1 MPLREIPPPSTRVSS
16 ARHYA
21 PAAAAPSP
29 HRPPRSVSAAATISN
44 ASARKPPEPLRRAV
58 ADCLS
63 PPAPHT
69 HGPAAAAASA
79 AAEASRT
86 LRDYI
91 ANPSTIDMA
100 YNVLIDHALAES
112 DRSPAV
118 VPRCV
123 ALLKRYLIRY
133 IPRVQTLRQI
143 DLFCANTIAK
153 CEPMANNRAASFG
166 QSYASPAAATNSSP
180 LAPPISNFASASLVK
195 SLNYVRSLV
204 ARHIPRL
211 SFQPIVPSAASKQSL
226 PSLSSFLNK
235 SLVSQLTPD
244 VISNREH
251 LESKEGHS
259 PSDLISSASEKVDG
273 GEPGDDSKYIS
284 FDILSW
290 RWHVYGERQASTSSK
305 ESTSNEF
312 VDLQHF
318 HTHGFLEVGAAALL
332 VGDMEAKINDQQWKY
347 SVIQEF
353 PDIDLLQPSTS
364 TPSTFASSQSHLKA
378 ITASKRM
385 KSGPNQVWMNIPANT
400 FQPRARPLFQYRHY
414 SEQQP
419 LRLNPA
425 EISEVI
431 AEVCSESTSNANQ
444 SITPSRLTTQ
454 SRQPSADVAFSVLI
468 KLVIDM
474 YMMDSETAAP
484 LTLYMLEGMLSSQK
498 SSARTKA
505 LDLILNLGVHAHLLE
520 PMVVEDAPIIDKS
533 ETVNNSYLSNEYGS
547 NIDEP
552 RPARPE
558 EEQKISPAIDQ
569 FESWLLKILF
579 EVLLL
584 LVQMEERQEIVWAS
598 ALSCLFYFVCDGGKI
613 IRSRLGGLDISD
625 SHKYWQ
631 TRPIIGT
638 SEKVVKTLLEISVE
652 HSWAKVVHSKL
663 ICMLTNMLYQVSDVT
678 QNGVL
683 DTHFVP
689 ERINLLGGIDYICL
703 EYSRANSREEKRDLF
718 FVIFDY
724 VVHQIN
730 EACLAGGISTY
741 TYDDAQALASFF
753 AFADAP
759 EAFYISVKHGVEG
772 VGDMLRK
779 AISVALS
786 QSAEYDQLN
795 VLLDKVIRKLD
806 GTVSTFSRIDNEF
819 AYMIQ
824 ITKAFKSFSSIKD
837 GRDDTDIALRARL
850 CWATLHSLLHSQ
862 ISSYRHHG
870 YIWLVELLLSE
881 ISEETDGSIWS
892 KIQKLQE
899 EIEVA
904 GSQDISCSEVS
915 LPVCML
921 CGLLKSKHN
930 FIRWG
935 FLYVLEKFLMRC
947 KLLLDDSD
955 MQDHTVLSH
964 SKSRLDKAFAVIDI
978 MNSALLLVVQ
988 NNETDHIN
996 ILKMCDMLFSQLCLR
1011 IPSTNALHLGGLQSL
1026 GQLFGCTTKNIE
1038 SHLETLASHQN
1049 AGNKNLCRSETLQ
1062 DISMNQSA
1070 HSTLLSEA
1078 SMAALLLRGLAIAPM
1093 QLVARVPTSLFFWPL
1108 IQLEGAASD
1117 DIALGIAVGSTG
1129 RGNLPGA
1136 TSDIRAALLLLLIG
1150 KCTADQEALIEV
1162 EGNEFFRVLLGDTD
1176 SRVAYY
1182 SAAFLLKRMMTEE
1195 PEKYQRML
1203 QSLISKA
1210 QQCNNEKL
1218 LENPYLQMRGILQL
1232 SNDLGVQ

>member
-1 MPLREIPPPSTRVSS
+1 MAVQVQESKRVG
-16 ARHYA
+16 RQL
-21 PAAAAPSP
+21 PP
-29 HRPPRSVSAAATISN
+29 HRPPLSVSLAASISFS
-44 ASARKPPEPLRRAV
+44 SARKPPEPLRRAV

-69 HGPAAAAASA
+69 HTHAPPPAASSA
-79 AAEASRT
+79 PAEASRT

-100 YNVLIDHALAES
+100 YNVLIDHALAER

-118 VPRCV
+118 VPKCV
-123 ALLKRYLIRY
+123 SLLKTYLIRY
-133 IPRVQTLRQI
+133 TPRVQTLRQI

-153 CEPMANNRAASFG
+153 CEPLGTQRS
-166 QSYASPAAATNSSP
+166 SSASPHSSVA
-180 LAPPISNFASASLVK
+180 APPITNFASPSLVK

-204 ARHIPRL
+204 ARHIPKL
-211 SFQPIVPSAASKQSL
+211 SFQPIGHSVAPTSTKQSL
-226 PSLSSFLNK
+226 PSLSSFFNK
-235 SLVSQLTPD
+235 SLVSQLTPEAITNMD
-244 VISNREH
+244 LV
-251 LESKEGHS
+251 ESKESHA
-259 PSDLISSASEKVDG
+259 PSDLISSATEKADG
-273 GEPGDDSKYIS
+273 GEPADDTKYIS
-284 FDILSW
+284 FDILNW
-290 RWHVYGERQASTSSK
+290 RWHVYGERQASASTK
-305 ESTSNEF
+305 ESSNDF
-312 VDLQHF
+312 ADLQDF
-318 HTHGFLEVGAAALL
+318 HTQGFLEVGAAALL

-347 SVIQEF
+347 SFIQDF

-364 TPSTFASSQSHLKA
+364 TASTFASSQSHLKA

-419 LRLNPA
+419 LKLNPA

-431 AEVCSESTSNANQ
+431 AEVCSETTSNSNQ
-444 SITPSRLTTQ
+444 FSAPSRLTTQ

-474 YMMDSETAAP
+474 YMMDSEAAAP

-498 SSARTKA
+498 SPARTKA
-505 LDLILNLGVHAHLLE
+505 FDLILNLGIHAHLLE
-520 PMVVEDAPIIDKS
+520 PMIVENAPLIEKS
-533 ETVNNSYLSNEYGS
+533 ETVNHSYMNNEYGS
-547 NIDEP
+547 SMDEQ
-552 RPARPE
+552 RATE
-558 EEQKISPAIDQ
+558 SEQEQRVSPAIDQ
-569 FESWLLKILF
+569 FESWLLKIMF

-613 IRSRLGGLDISD
+613 IRSRLGGLDI
-625 SHKYWQ
+625 
-631 TRPIIGT
+631 RVI
-638 SEKVVKTLLEISVE
+638 KTLLEISVE

-663 ICMLTNMLYQVSDVT
+663 ICMLTNMLYQVSDGAP
-678 QNGVL
+678 NGAI
-683 DTHFVP
+683 DTHFLPDQIDRV
-689 ERINLLGGIDYICL
+689 GGVDYICL

-718 FVIFDY
+718 FVLFDY
-724 VVHQIN
+724 VLHQIN
-730 EACLAGGISTY
+730 ETFLAGGLSTY
-741 TYDDAQALASFF
+741 TYDDAQPLASLL
-753 AFADAP
+753 ACADAP

-779 AISVALS
+779 AISSALS
-786 QSAEYDQLN
+786 QSTEYEQLN
-795 VLLDKVIRKLD
+795 LLDKVIRKLD
-806 GTVSTFSRIDNEF
+806 GTVSTFSRIDTEF

-824 ITKAFKSFSSIKD
+824 VTKSYKCFSSIRD
-837 GRDDTDIALRARL
+837 GHEDADVALRARL
-850 CWATLHSLLHSQ
+850 CWATLHSLLNSQ

-892 KIQKLQE
+892 KIQKLQD

-904 GSQDISCSEVS
+904 GSQDLSSSEVS
-915 LPVCML
+915 LPVCLL

-935 FLYVLEKFLMRC
+935 FLYVLDKFLMRC
-947 KLLLDDSD
+947 KLLLDDND
-955 MQDHTVLSH
+955 MQEHTVADH
-964 SKSRLDKAFAVIDI
+964 SKHRLDKAFAVIDI

-1011 IPSTNALHLGGLQSL
+1011 LPSSNVMHMGGLQSL

-1049 AGNKNLCRSETLQ
+1049 VGNKNFCRSETLQ
-1062 DISMNQSA
+1062 DISVNQTA
-1070 HSTLLSEA
+1070 QTTLLSET

-1108 IQLEGAASD
+1108 MQLEGAASD

-1150 KCTADQEALIEV
+1150 KCTADQEALKEV
-1162 EGNEFFRVLLGDTD
+1162 EGNEFFRGLLDDTD

-1195 PEKYQRML
+1195 PDTYQRML

>member
-1 MPLREIPPPSTRVSS
+1 MPPPPPRRCRPT
-16 ARHYA
+16 ARRHPPPYPPPP
-21 PAAAAPSP
+21 PASRPSRSGGPSP
-29 HRPPRSVSAAATISN
+29 TASRRPRRTPTVQLPPPLLPPPRPRERS
-44 ASARKPPEPLRRAV
+44 
-58 ADCLS
+58 
-63 PPAPHT
+63 
-69 HGPAAAAASA
+69 G
-79 AAEASRT
+79 
-86 LRDYI
+86 DYI

-153 CEPMANNRAASFG
+153 CEPIANNRAESLG
-166 QSYASPAAATNSSP
+166 QVSAVAAPNSSP
-180 LAPPISNFASASLVK
+180 IAPPISNFASASLVK

-204 ARHIPRL
+204 ARHIPKL
-211 SFQPIVPSAASKQSL
+211 SFQPILQSVASKQSL
-226 PSLSSFLNK
+226 PSLSSFLNR
-235 SLVSQLTPD
+235 SLAE

-251 LESKEGHS
+251 LELKECHS
-259 PSDLISSASEKVDG
+259 SSDLISSASDKVDG

-290 RWHVYGERQASTSSK
+290 RWHVYGERQASTSAK
-305 ESTSNEF
+305 ESDF
-312 VDLQHF
+312 VGLQDF
-318 HTHGFLEVGAAALL
+318 HRHGFLEVGAAALL
-332 VGDMEAKINDQQWKY
+332 VGDMEAKINDQHWKY
-347 SVIQEF
+347 SVIKEF

-364 TPSTFASSQSHLKA
+364 APSTFASSQSHLKA

-385 KSGPNQVWMNIPANT
+385 KSGPNHVWMNIPANT

-431 AEVCSESTSNANQ
+431 AEVCSEATSNASQ
-444 SITPSRLTTQ
+444 SIAPSRLSTQ

-498 SSARTKA
+498 TSARTKA

-520 PMVVEDAPIIDKS
+520 PMVVQDAPLIDKS
-533 ETVNNSYLSNEYGS
+533 ETVNHSYLSNEYGS
-547 NIDEP
+547 SIDEP
-552 RPARPE
+552 RAAEPE
-558 EEQKISPAIDQ
+558 EEPKISPAIDQ

-613 IRSRLGGLDISD
+613 IRSRLGGLDI
-625 SHKYWQ
+625 
-631 TRPIIGT
+631 RVI
-638 SEKVVKTLLEISVE
+638 KTLLEISVE
-652 HSWAKVVHSKL
+652 HSWATVVHSKL

-678 QNGVL
+678 QNGVR

-689 ERINLLGGIDYICL
+689 ERIDLLGGIDYICL

-741 TYDDAQALASFF
+741 TYDDAQPLASLL

-779 AISVALS
+779 AISATLS
-786 QSAEYDQLN
+786 QSAQYDQLN
-795 VLLDKVIRKLD
+795 VLLDKVMRKLD

-824 ITKAFKSFSSIKD
+824 VTKSCKCFSSIKE
-837 GRDDTDIALRARL
+837 GCDDADVTLRARL

-892 KIQKLQE
+892 KIKKLQE

-904 GSQDISCSEVS
+904 GSQDLSCSEVS

-935 FLYVLEKFLMRC
+935 FLYVLDKFLMRC

-955 MQDHTVLSH
+955 MQVQTTADH
-964 SKSRLDKAFAVIDI
+964 SKNCLDKAFAVIDI

-1011 IPSTNALHLGGLQSL
+1011 IPSTNAMHAGGLQSL
-1026 GQLFGCTTKNIE
+1026 GQLFGCTTKNID
-1038 SHLETLASHQN
+1038 SHLETLASHQSV
-1049 AGNKNLCRSETLQ
+1049 ANKNLCRSETLQ
-1062 DISMNQSA
+1062 DIGMNQSA
-1070 HSTLLSEA
+1070 QSTLLCEA

-1150 KCTADQEALIEV
+1150 KCTADQEALKEV
-1162 EGNEFFRVLLGDTD
+1162 EGNEFFRGLLDDTD

-1195 PEKYQRML
+1195 PEIYQRML

-1218 LENPYLQMRGILQL
+1218 LENPYLQMRGILRL

>member
-1 MPLREIPPPSTRVSS
+1 MPLREAPLPSKRVSS

-21 PAAAAPSP
+21 PAAAAAPPVPP
-29 HRPPRSVSAAATISN
+29 HRPPRSASISI

-69 HGPAAAAASA
+69 HGPAAAASSA

-153 CEPMANNRAASFG
+153 CEPAANNRAASFG
-166 QSYASPAAATNSSP
+166 QVSAAAVSNSSP
-180 LAPPISNFASASLVK
+180 IAPPISNFASASLVK

-204 ARHIPRL
+204 ARHIPKL
-211 SFQPIVPSAASKQSL
+211 SFQPIVASKQSL
-226 PSLSSFLNK
+226 PSLSSFLNR
-235 SLVSQLTPD
+235 SLVSQLTPE

-251 LESKEGHS
+251 LELKECHS
-259 PSDLISSASEKVDG
+259 SSDLISSASDKVDG

-284 FDILSW
+284 FDIISW
-290 RWHVYGERQASTSSK
+290 RWHVYGERQASTSAN
-305 ESTSNEF
+305 ESDF
-312 VDLQHF
+312 VGLQDF
-318 HTHGFLEVGAAALL
+318 HAHGFLEVGAAALL

-364 TPSTFASSQSHLKA
+364 APSSFASSQSHLKA

-431 AEVCSESTSNANQ
+431 AEVCSEATSNASQ
-444 SITPSRLTTQ
+444 SIAPSRLSTQ

-498 SSARTKA
+498 TSARTKA

-520 PMVVEDAPIIDKS
+520 PMVVEDAPLIDKS
-533 ETVNNSYLSNEYGS
+533 ETVNHSYLSNEYGS
-547 NIDEP
+547 SIDEP
-552 RPARPE
+552 RAAEPE
-558 EEQKISPAIDQ
+558 EEPKNSPAIDQ
-569 FESWLLKILF
+569 LESWLLKILF

-613 IRSRLGGLDISD
+613 IRSRLGGLDI
-625 SHKYWQ
+625 
-631 TRPIIGT
+631 R
-638 SEKVVKTLLEISVE
+638 VVKTLLEISVE

-678 QNGVL
+678 QNGVH

-689 ERINLLGGIDYICL
+689 ERIDLLGGIDYICL

-730 EACLAGGISTY
+730 EACLAGGISIY
-741 TYDDAQALASFF
+741 TYDDAQPLASLL

-786 QSAEYDQLN
+786 QSAQYDQLN
-795 VLLDKVIRKLD
+795 VLLDKVMRKLD

-824 ITKAFKSFSSIKD
+824 VTKSCKCFSSIKD
-837 GRDDTDIALRARL
+837 GCDDADVALRARL

-870 YIWLVELLLSE
+870 YIWLIELLLSE
-881 ISEETDGSIWS
+881 INEETDGSIWS

-904 GSQDISCSEVS
+904 GSQDLSCSEVS

-935 FLYVLEKFLMRC
+935 FLYVLDKFLMRC

-955 MQDHTVLSH
+955 MQDHTAADLS
-964 SKSRLDKAFAVIDI
+964 KNCLEKAFAVIDI

-1011 IPSTNALHLGGLQSL
+1011 IPSTNAMHAGGLQSL
-1026 GQLFGCTTKNIE
+1026 GQLFGCTTKNIDN
-1038 SHLETLASHQN
+1038 HLETLASHQSV
-1049 AGNKNLCRSETLQ
+1049 GNKNLCRSETLQ
-1062 DISMNQSA
+1062 DIGMNQPAQSI
-1070 HSTLLSEA
+1070 LLCEA

-1150 KCTADQEALIEV
+1150 KCTADQEALKEV
-1162 EGNEFFRVLLGDTD
+1162 EGKEFFRGLLDDTD

-1195 PEKYQRML
+1195 PEIYQRML

>member
-1 MPLREIPPPSTRVSS
+1 MPLREGAKRVSS

-21 PAAAAPSP
+21 PAAPTPAPAGAPVPP
-29 HRPPRSVSAAATISN
+29 HRPPRSVSAAGSIST

-79 AAEASRT
+79 TAEASRT

-91 ANPSTIDMA
+91 ANPSTMDMA

-123 ALLKRYLIRY
+123 SLLKRYLIRY

-153 CEPMANNRAASFG
+153 CEPMANNRAASFAKNNV
-166 QSYASPAAATNSSP
+166 SAAAAINSSS

-204 ARHIPRL
+204 ARHTPKL
-211 SFQPIVPSAASKQSL
+211 SFQSIVAAKQSL
-226 PSLSSFLNK
+226 PSLSSFLNR
-235 SLVSQLTPD
+235 SLLSQLTPE

-251 LESKEGHS
+251 LESKECHS
-259 PSDLISSASEKVDG
+259 SPDFISSASEKVDV
-273 GEPGDDSKYIS
+273 GEPVDDSKYIS

-290 RWHVYGERQASTSSK
+290 RWHVYGERQSSLSAK
-305 ESTSNEF
+305 ERSSDF
-312 VDLQHF
+312 VGLQDF
-318 HTHGFLEVGAAALL
+318 HIHGFLEVGAAALL
-332 VGDMEAKINDQQWKY
+332 VGDMDAKINDQQWKY

-353 PDIDLLQPSTS
+353 PDIDLLQPSS
-364 TPSTFASSQSHLKA
+364 SAASTFASSQSHLKA

-385 KSGPNQVWMNIPANT
+385 RSAPNQVWMNIPINT
-400 FQPRARPLFQYRHY
+400 FQPRARPLFQYRY
-414 SEQQP
+414 YSLNFMSCYDMPQLCLTMYLRLVLLIMLPSFTSEQQP

-431 AEVCSESTSNANQ
+431 AEVCSEATSNANQ
-444 SITPSRLTTQ
+444 LIVPSRLSTQ

-484 LTLYMLEGMLSSQK
+484 LTLYMLE
-498 SSARTKA
+498 
-505 LDLILNLGVHAHLLE
+505 I
-520 PMVVEDAPIIDKS
+520 
-533 ETVNNSYLSNEYGS
+533 
-547 NIDEP
+547 
-552 RPARPE
+552 
-558 EEQKISPAIDQ
+558 
-569 FESWLLKILF
+569 
-579 EVLLL
+579 
-584 LVQMEERQEIVWAS
+584 EERQEIVWAS

-613 IRSRLGGLDISD
+613 IRSRLGGLDI
-625 SHKYWQ
+625 
-631 TRPIIGT
+631 R
-638 SEKVVKTLLEISVE
+638 VVKTLLEISVE

-663 ICMLTNMLYQVSDVT
+663 ICMLSNMMYQVSDLT
-678 QNGVL
+678 QNGVS

-689 ERINLLGGIDYICL
+689 ERIDLLGGIDYICL

-741 TYDDAQALASFF
+741 TYDDAQPLASLL

-779 AISVALS
+779 AISAALS
-786 QSAEYDQLN
+786 QSAQYDQLN
-795 VLLDKVIRKLD
+795 VVLSTVCFNYMLYLLDKVMRKLD
-806 GTVSTFSRIDNEF
+806 GTASTFSRIDNEF
-819 AYMIQ
+819 SYMIQ
-824 ITKAFKSFSSIKD
+824 VTKSCKCFGSIKD
-837 GRDDTDIALRARL
+837 GCDDADVALRARL
-850 CWATLHSLLHSQ
+850 CWATLHSLLHSH

-881 ISEETDGSIWS
+881 ISEETDGSVWS

-904 GSQDISCSEVS
+904 GSQDLSCSEVS

-935 FLYVLEKFLMRC
+935 FLYVLDKFLMRC
-947 KLLLDDSD
+947 KLLLDDND
-955 MQDHTVLSH
+955 MQDHTTADH
-964 SKSRLDKAFAVIDI
+964 NKNCLDKAFAVIDI

-1011 IPSTNALHLGGLQSL
+1011 IPSTNAMQVRGLQSL
-1026 GQLFGCTTKNIE
+1026 GQLFGYTSKNID
-1038 SHLETLASHQN
+1038 SHLETLASHQSI
-1049 AGNKNLCRSETLQ
+1049 GNKNICRSETLQ
-1062 DISMNQSA
+1062 DIGIDQSGQ
-1070 HSTLLSEA
+1070 STSFCEA

-1150 KCTADQEALIEV
+1150 KCTADQEALKEV
-1162 EGNEFFRVLLGDTD
+1162 EGNEFFRGLLDDTD

-1195 PEKYQRML
+1195 PEIYQRML

>member
-1 MPLREIPPPSTRVSS
+1 MPLQLHDAPSKRGAS

-21 PAAAAPSP
+21 AQLPP
-29 HRPPRSVSAAATISN
+29 HRPPRSVSLAASISI

-69 HGPAAAAASA
+69 HGPPAAASSA
-79 AAEASRT
+79 PAEASRT

-100 YNVLIDHALAES
+100 YNVLIDHALAER

-118 VPRCV
+118 VPKCV
-123 ALLKRYLIRY
+123 SLLKTYLIRY
-133 IPRVQTLRQI
+133 TPRVQTLRQI

-153 CEPMANNRAASFG
+153 CEPLGNQR
-166 QSYASPAAATNSSP
+166 PSSALP
-180 LAPPISNFASASLVK
+180 HSSVAAPPISNFASPSLVK

-204 ARHIPRL
+204 ARHIPKL
-211 SFQPIVPSAASKQSL
+211 SFQPIVQSVAPTSTKQSL
-226 PSLSSFLNK
+226 PSLSSFLNR
-235 SLVSQLTPD
+235 SFVSQLTPEA
-244 VISNREH
+244 ITNRD
-251 LESKEGHS
+251 LVESKECHT
-259 PSDLISSASEKVDG
+259 PSDLISSASEKADG
-273 GEPGDDSKYIS
+273 GEPGDNSRYIS
-284 FDILSW
+284 FDILNW
-290 RWHVYGERQASTSSK
+290 RWHVYGERQASASAK
-305 ESTSNEF
+305 ESNDF
-312 VDLQHF
+312 ADLQDF
-318 HTHGFLEVGAAALL
+318 HTQGFLEVGAAALL

-347 SVIQEF
+347 SFIQDF

-364 TPSTFASSQSHLKA
+364 TASTFASSQSHLKA

-419 LRLNPA
+419 LKLNPA

-431 AEVCSESTSNANQ
+431 AEVCSETTSNSNLFSA
-444 SITPSRLTTQ
+444 PSRLTTQ

-474 YMMDSETAAP
+474 YMMDSEAAAP

-498 SSARTKA
+498 SPARTKA
-505 LDLILNLGVHAHLLE
+505 FDLILNLGIHAHLLE
-520 PMVVEDAPIIDKS
+520 PMIVEDASLIEKS
-533 ETVNNSYLSNEYGS
+533 ETVNHSYVNSEYGPS
-547 NIDEP
+547 MDEQ
-552 RPARPE
+552 RATE
-558 EEQKISPAIDQ
+558 SEQEQRISPAIDQ

-613 IRSRLGGLDISD
+613 IRSRLGGLDI
-625 SHKYWQ
+625 
-631 TRPIIGT
+631 RVI
-638 SEKVVKTLLEISVE
+638 KTLLEISVE

-663 ICMLTNMLYQVSDVT
+663 ICMLTNMLYLVSEGAP
-678 QNGVL
+678 NGAL
-683 DTHFVP
+683 DTHFLPDQIDRV
-689 ERINLLGGIDYICL
+689 GGVDYICL

-718 FVIFDY
+718 FVLFDY
-724 VVHQIN
+724 VLHQIN
-730 EACLAGGISTY
+730 ETCLAGGLSTY
-741 TYDDAQALASFF
+741 TYDDAQPLASLL
-753 AFADAP
+753 ACADAP

-779 AISVALS
+779 AISAALS
-786 QSAEYDQLN
+786 QSTEYEQLN

-806 GTVSTFSRIDNEF
+806 GTVSTFSRIDTEF

-824 ITKAFKSFSSIKD
+824 VTKSYKCFSSIRD
-837 GRDDTDIALRARL
+837 GHEDSDVALRARL
-850 CWATLHSLLHSQ
+850 CWATLHSLLNSQ

-892 KIQKLQE
+892 KIQKLQD

-904 GSQDISCSEVS
+904 GSQDLSCSEVS
-915 LPVCML
+915 LPVCLL

-935 FLYVLEKFLMRC
+935 FLYVLDKFLMRC
-947 KLLLDDSD
+947 KLLLDDND
-955 MQDHTVLSH
+955 MQEHTGVGH
-964 SKSRLDKAFAVIDI
+964 SKNRLDKAFAVIDI

-1011 IPSTNALHLGGLQSL
+1011 LPSSNVMHMGGLQSL

-1049 AGNKNLCRSETLQ
+1049 VGNKNLCRSETLQ
-1062 DISMNQSA
+1062 DISINQTA
-1070 HSTLLSEA
+1070 QSTLVYET

-1108 IQLEGAASD
+1108 MQLEGAASD

-1150 KCTADQEALIEV
+1150 KCTADQEALKEV
-1162 EGNEFFRVLLGDTD
+1162 EGNEFFRGLLDDTD

-1195 PEKYQRML
+1195 PETYQRML

>member
-1 MPLREIPPPSTRVSS
+1 MSFLNEVIIRWQ
-16 ARHYA
+16 
-21 PAAAAPSP
+21 
-29 HRPPRSVSAAATISN
+29 
-44 ASARKPPEPLRRAV
+44 
-58 ADCLS
+58 
-63 PPAPHT
+63 
-69 HGPAAAAASA
+69 
-79 AAEASRT
+79 
-86 LRDYI
+86 DYI

-100 YNVLIDHALAES
+100 YNVLIDHALAER

-133 IPRVQTLRQI
+133 IPKVQTLRQI
-143 DLFCANTIAK
+143 DIFCANTIAK
-153 CEPMANNRAASFG
+153 YDPGASHRASSFG
-166 QSYASPAAATNSSP
+166 QNFGSSAALPNSS
-180 LAPPISNFASASLVK
+180 LVAPPISNFASASLVK

-204 ARHIPRL
+204 ARHIPKKL
-211 SFQPIVPSAASKQSL
+211 PFHPIHQPISSTSTKQSL
-226 PSLSSFLNK
+226 PSLSSFLSR
-235 SLVSQLTPD
+235 SLIPPLNPEVAT
-244 VISNREH
+244 NRDH
-251 LESKEGHS
+251 LESKESHTA
-259 PSDLISSASEKVDG
+259 PDLISSVSEKVDG
-273 GEPGDDSKYIS
+273 GEHGYDIKYIS
-284 FDILSW
+284 FDILNW
-290 RWHVYGERQASTSSK
+290 RWHVYGERQASGSAK
-305 ESTSNEF
+305 ESSDF
-312 VDLQHF
+312 AGLQDF
-318 HTHGFLEVGAAALL
+318 HTQGFLEVGAAALL

-364 TPSTFASSQSHLKA
+364 TASTFASSQGHLKA

-385 KSGPNQVWMNIPANT
+385 KSGPSQVWMNIPANT

-431 AEVCSESTSNANQ
+431 AEVCSETTSNQ
-444 SITPSRLTTQ
+444 SNAPSRLTTQ

-474 YMMDSETAAP
+474 YMMDSEAAAP

-498 SSARTKA
+498 SPARTKA
-505 LDLILNLGVHAHLLE
+505 FDLILNLGIHAHLLE
-520 PMVVEDAPIIDKS
+520 PMIVEDAPPVEKS
-533 ETVNNSYLSNEYGS
+533 ETASNSYLNNEYGPS
-547 NIDEP
+547 MDEQKATEP
-552 RPARPE
+552 V
-558 EEQKISPAIDQ
+558 EEQRISPAIDQ

-613 IRSRLGGLDISD
+613 IRSRLGGLDI
-625 SHKYWQ
+625 
-631 TRPIIGT
+631 R
-638 SEKVVKTLLEISVE
+638 VVKTLLEISVE
-652 HSWAKVVHSKL
+652 HSWAKVVHNKL
-663 ICMLTNMLYQVSDVT
+663 ICMLANMLYQVPDGT
-678 QNGVL
+678 QSGAL

-689 ERINLLGGIDYICL
+689 ERIDLLGGVDYICL
-703 EYSRANSREEKRDLF
+703 EYSRANSKEEKRDLF
-718 FVIFDY
+718 FVLFDY

-730 EACLAGGISTY
+730 ETCLSGGLSAY
-741 TYDDAQALASFF
+741 TYDDAQPLASLL
-753 AFADAP
+753 ASADAP

-772 VGDMLRK
+772 VGDMLTK
-779 AISVALS
+779 AISASLS
-786 QSAEYDQLN
+786 QSAEYEQLS

-806 GTVSTFSRIDNEF
+806 GTVSTFSRIDSEF
-819 AYMIQ
+819 TYMIQ
-824 ITKAFKSFSSIKD
+824 VTKSFKGFSSIKD
-837 GRDDTDIALRARL
+837 GSEDGDVACRARF

-881 ISEETDGSIWS
+881 ISEETDGSVWS
-892 KIQKLQE
+892 KIQTLQE
-899 EIEVA
+899 EIKDA

-915 LPVCML
+915 LPVCLL
-921 CGLLKSKHN
+921 CGLLKSKYN
-930 FIRWG
+930 YIRWG

-955 MQDHTVLSH
+955 MQEHSVAYH
-964 SKSRLDKAFAVIDI
+964 SKNRLDKAFAVIDI
-978 MNSALLLVVQ
+978 MSTALLLVVQ

-1011 IPSTNALHLGGLQSL
+1011 LPSTNVMQLGGLQSL
-1026 GQLFGCTTKNIE
+1026 GQLFGCTTKNME
-1038 SHLETLASHQN
+1038 SHLETQAPHQTV
-1049 AGNKNLCRSETLQ
+1049 GTKNFCRSETLQ
-1062 DISMNQSA
+1062 DTSMNQSTQ
-1070 HSTLLSEA
+1070 STLLCET
-1078 SMAALLLRGLAIAPM
+1078 SMAALLLKGLAIAPM

-1108 IQLEGAASD
+1108 MQLEGAASD

-1129 RGNLPGA
+1129 RGNIPGA

-1150 KCTADQEALIEV
+1150 KCTADQEALTEV
-1162 EGNEFFRVLLGDTD
+1162 EGNEFFRGLLDDTD

-1195 PEKYQRML
+1195 PEMYQRML

>member
-1 MPLREIPPPSTRVSS
+1 MPHREAPLPSKRLAS

-21 PAAAAPSP
+21 PVAAPPVPP
-29 HRPPRSVSAAATISN
+29 HRPPRSASIST

-153 CEPMANNRAASFG
+153 CEPMANNRAESLG
-166 QSYASPAAATNSSP
+166 QVSAAAAPNSSP
-180 LAPPISNFASASLVK
+180 IAPPISNFASASLVK

-204 ARHIPRL
+204 ARHIPKL
-211 SFQPIVPSAASKQSL
+211 SFQPIVQSVASKQSL
-226 PSLSSFLNK
+226 PSLSSFLNR
-235 SLVSQLTPD
+235 SLVSQLTPE

-251 LESKEGHS
+251 LELKECHS
-259 PSDLISSASEKVDG
+259 SSNLISSGSDKVDG

-284 FDILSW
+284 FDILKW
-290 RWHVYGERQASTSSK
+290 RWHVYGERQASTSAK
-305 ESTSNEF
+305 ESDF
-312 VDLQHF
+312 VGLQDF

-353 PDIDLLQPSTS
+353 PDIALLQPSTS
-364 TPSTFASSQSHLKA
+364 APSTFASSQSHLKA

-385 KSGPNQVWMNIPANT
+385 KSGPNHVC
-400 FQPRARPLFQYRHY
+400 
-414 SEQQP
+414 EQQP

-431 AEVCSESTSNANQ
+431 AEVCSEATSNASQ
-444 SITPSRLTTQ
+444 SIAPSRLSTQ

-498 SSARTKA
+498 TSARTKA

-520 PMVVEDAPIIDKS
+520 PMVVEDAPLIDKS
-533 ETVNNSYLSNEYGS
+533 ETVHHSYLSNEYGS
-547 NIDEP
+547 SIDEP
-552 RPARPE
+552 RAAEPE
-558 EEQKISPAIDQ
+558 EEPKISPAIDQ
-569 FESWLLKILF
+569 FESWLLKLLF

-613 IRSRLGGLDISD
+613 ISSRLGGLDI
-625 SHKYWQ
+625 
-631 TRPIIGT
+631 RVI
-638 SEKVVKTLLEISVE
+638 KTLLEISVE

-678 QNGVL
+678 QNGVR

-689 ERINLLGGIDYICL
+689 QRIDLLGGIDYICL

-718 FVIFDY
+718 FVIFEY

-730 EACLAGGISTY
+730 EVCLAGGISTY
-741 TYDDAQALASFF
+741 TYDDAQPLASLL

-779 AISVALS
+779 AISAALS
-786 QSAEYDQLN
+786 QSAQYDQLN
-795 VLLDKVIRKLD
+795 VLLDKVMRKLD
-806 GTVSTFSRIDNEF
+806 ATVSTFSRIDNEF

-824 ITKAFKSFSSIKD
+824 VTKSCKCFSSIKD
-837 GRDDTDIALRARL
+837 GCDDADVALRARL

-892 KIQKLQE
+892 KIKKLLE

-904 GSQDISCSEVS
+904 GSQDLSCSEVS

-921 CGLLKSKHN
+921 YGLLKSKHN

-935 FLYVLEKFLMRC
+935 FLYVLDKFLMRC

-955 MQDHTVLSH
+955 MQDQTTADH
-964 SKSRLDKAFAVIDI
+964 SKNCLDKAFAVIDI

-1011 IPSTNALHLGGLQSL
+1011 IPSTNAMHDGGLQSL
-1026 GQLFGCTTKNIE
+1026 GQLFGCTTKNID
-1038 SHLETLASHQN
+1038 SHLETLASHQSV
-1049 AGNKNLCRSETLQ
+1049 ANKNLCRSETLQ
-1062 DISMNQSA
+1062 DAGMNQSA
-1070 HSTLLSEA
+1070 QSTLLCEA

-1150 KCTADQEALIEV
+1150 KCTADQEALKEV
-1162 EGNEFFRVLLGDTD
+1162 EGNEFFRGLLDDTD

-1195 PEKYQRML
+1195 PEIYQRML

>member
-1 MPLREIPPPSTRVSS
+1 MPLHLHDAQPSKRASGATATAS

-21 PAAAAPSP
+21 PQLPP
-29 HRPPRSVSAAATISN
+29 HRPPRSVSLAASIST

-69 HGPAAAAASA
+69 HGPPAAASSA
-79 AAEASRT
+79 PAEASRT

-100 YNVLIDHALAES
+100 YNVLIDHALAER

-118 VPRCV
+118 VPKCV
-123 ALLKRYLIRY
+123 SLLKTYLIRY
-133 IPRVQTLRQI
+133 TPRVQTLRQI

-153 CEPMANNRAASFG
+153 CEPLGNPR
-166 QSYASPAAATNSSP
+166 SSSALP
-180 LAPPISNFASASLVK
+180 HSSVAVPPISNFASPSLVK

-204 ARHIPRL
+204 ARHIPKL
-211 SFQPIVPSAASKQSL
+211 SFQPIVQSVAPTSTKQSL
-226 PSLSSFLNK
+226 PSLSSFLNR
-235 SLVSQLTPD
+235 SLVSQLTPETLT
-244 VISNREH
+244 NRDLVEP
-251 LESKEGHS
+251 KECHTQ
-259 PSDLISSASEKVDG
+259 SDLISSASEKADG

-284 FDILSW
+284 FDILNW
-290 RWHVYGERQASTSSK
+290 RWHVYGERQASASAK
-305 ESTSNEF
+305 ESNDF
-312 VDLQHF
+312 ADLQDF
-318 HTHGFLEVGAAALL
+318 HTQGFLEVGAAALL

-347 SVIQEF
+347 SFIQDF

-364 TPSTFASSQSHLKA
+364 TASTFASSQSHLKA

-385 KSGPNQVWMNIPANT
+385 KSGPHQVWMNIPANT

-419 LRLNPA
+419 LKLNPA

-431 AEVCSESTSNANQ
+431 AEVCSESTSNSNQ
-444 SITPSRLTTQ
+444 FSAPSRLTTQ

-474 YMMDSETAAP
+474 YMMDSEAAAP

-498 SSARTKA
+498 SPARTKA
-505 LDLILNLGVHAHLLE
+505 FDLILNLGIHAHLLE
-520 PMVVEDAPIIDKS
+520 PMIVEDALLIEKS
-533 ETVNNSYLSNEYGS
+533 ETVNHSFMNSEYGS
-547 NIDEP
+547 MDDQRATES
-552 RPARPE
+552 
-558 EEQKISPAIDQ
+558 EQGQRISPAIDQ

-613 IRSRLGGLDISD
+613 IRSRLGGLDI
-625 SHKYWQ
+625 
-631 TRPIIGT
+631 RVI
-638 SEKVVKTLLEISVE
+638 KTLLEISVE

-663 ICMLTNMLYQVSDVT
+663 ICMLTNMLYQVSDGAT
-678 QNGVL
+678 NGAL
-683 DTHFVP
+683 DTHFLPDQIDRV
-689 ERINLLGGIDYICL
+689 GGVDYICL
-703 EYSRANSREEKRDLF
+703 EYSRANSREEKRNLF
-718 FVIFDY
+718 FVLFDY
-724 VVHQIN
+724 VLHQIN
-730 EACLAGGISTY
+730 ETCLAGGLSTY
-741 TYDDAQALASFF
+741 TYDDAQPLASLLSCV
-753 AFADAP
+753 DAP

-779 AISVALS
+779 AISAALS
-786 QSAEYDQLN
+786 QSTEYEQLN

-806 GTVSTFSRIDNEF
+806 GTVSTFSRIDTEF
-819 AYMIQ
+819 TYMIQ
-824 ITKAFKSFSSIKD
+824 ITKSYKCFSSIRD
-837 GRDDTDIALRARL
+837 GHEDADVALRARL
-850 CWATLHSLLHSQ
+850 CWATLHSLLNSQ

-892 KIQKLQE
+892 KIQKLQD

-904 GSQDISCSEVS
+904 GSQDLSCSEVS
-915 LPVCML
+915 LPVCLL

-935 FLYVLEKFLMRC
+935 FLYVLDKFLMRC
-947 KLLLDDSD
+947 KLLLDDND
-955 MQDHTVLSH
+955 MQEHAVADH
-964 SKSRLDKAFAVIDI
+964 SKNRLDKAFAVIDI

-1011 IPSTNALHLGGLQSL
+1011 LPSSSVMHMGGLQSL

-1049 AGNKNLCRSETLQ
+1049 VGNKNLCRSETLQ
-1062 DISMNQSA
+1062 DISVNQTA
-1070 HSTLLSEA
+1070 QSTLLCET

-1108 IQLEGAASD
+1108 MQLEGAASD

-1150 KCTADQEALIEV
+1150 KCTADQEALKEV
-1162 EGNEFFRVLLGDTD
+1162 EGNEFFRGLLDDTD

-1195 PEKYQRML
+1195 PETYQRML

>member
-1 MPLREIPPPSTRVSS
+1 MPLREGAKRVAS

-21 PAAAAPSP
+21 PAAPAPAPAPGPGPAGAPVPP
-29 HRPPRSVSAAATISN
+29 HRPPRSVSAAGSIST

-91 ANPSTIDMA
+91 ANPSTMDMA

-123 ALLKRYLIRY
+123 SLLKRYLIRY

-153 CEPMANNRAASFG
+153 CEPMTNNRAASFA
-166 QSYASPAAATNSSP
+166 QNYVSAAAATNSST

-204 ARHIPRL
+204 ARHTPKL
-211 SFQPIVPSAASKQSL
+211 SFQSIVASKQSL

-235 SLVSQLTPD
+235 SLVSQLTPE

-251 LESKEGHS
+251 LESKECHS
-259 PSDLISSASEKVDG
+259 SPDFISSASEKVDV
-273 GEPGDDSKYIS
+273 GEPVDDSKYIS

-290 RWHVYGERQASTSSK
+290 RWHVHGERQSSLSAK
-305 ESTSNEF
+305 ESSSDF
-312 VDLQHF
+312 VGLQDF
-318 HTHGFLEVGAAALL
+318 HIHGFLEVGAAALL
-332 VGDMEAKINDQQWKY
+332 VGDMDAKINDQQWKY
-347 SVIQEF
+347 SVTQEF
-353 PDIDLLQPSTS
+353 PDIDLLQPSS
-364 TPSTFASSQSHLKA
+364 SAPSTFASSQSHLKA

-385 KSGPNQVWMNIPANT
+385 RSAPNQVWMNIPINT
-400 FQPRARPLFQYRHY
+400 FQPRARPLFQYRYY

-431 AEVCSESTSNANQ
+431 AEVCSEATSNANQ
-444 SITPSRLTTQ
+444 SNAPSRLSSQ
-454 SRQPSADVAFSVLI
+454 SR
-468 KLVIDM
+468 

-520 PMVVEDAPIIDKS
+520 PMVVGDAPLIDKS
-533 ETVNNSYLSNEYGS
+533 ESVKHSYLSNEYGS
-547 NIDEP
+547 SIDEP
-552 RPARPE
+552 REEEPE

-613 IRSRLGGLDISD
+613 IRCRLGGLDI
-625 SHKYWQ
+625 
-631 TRPIIGT
+631 R
-638 SEKVVKTLLEISVE
+638 VN
-652 HSWAKVVHSKL
+652 A
-663 ICMLTNMLYQVSDVT
+663 
-678 QNGVL
+678 
-683 DTHFVP
+683 
-689 ERINLLGGIDYICL
+689 
-703 EYSRANSREEKRDLF
+703 
-718 FVIFDY
+718 IFKF
-724 VVHQIN
+724 
-730 EACLAGGISTY
+730 TF
-741 TYDDAQALASFF
+741 ASN
-753 AFADAP
+753 
-759 EAFYISVKHGVEG
+759 Y
-772 VGDMLRK
+772 
-779 AISVALS
+779 
-786 QSAEYDQLN
+786 
-795 VLLDKVIRKLD
+795 
-806 GTVSTFSRIDNEF
+806 
-819 AYMIQ
+819 
-824 ITKAFKSFSSIKD
+824 
-837 GRDDTDIALRARL
+837 
-850 CWATLHSLLHSQ
+850 
-862 ISSYRHHG
+862 
-870 YIWLVELLLSE
+870 
-881 ISEETDGSIWS
+881 
-892 KIQKLQE
+892 
-899 EIEVA
+899 
-904 GSQDISCSEVS
+904 
-915 LPVCML
+915 
-921 CGLLKSKHN
+921 
-930 FIRWG
+930 
-935 FLYVLEKFLMRC
+935 
-947 KLLLDDSD
+947 
-955 MQDHTVLSH
+955 
-964 SKSRLDKAFAVIDI
+964 
-978 MNSALLLVVQ
+978 
-988 NNETDHIN
+988 
-996 ILKMCDMLFSQLCLR
+996 
-1011 IPSTNALHLGGLQSL
+1011 
-1026 GQLFGCTTKNIE
+1026 
-1038 SHLETLASHQN
+1038 SHLQ
-1049 AGNKNLCRSETLQ
+1049 
-1062 DISMNQSA
+1062 
-1070 HSTLLSEA
+1070 
-1078 SMAALLLRGLAIAPM
+1078 
-1093 QLVARVPTSLFFWPL
+1093 FFWPL

-1150 KCTADQEALIEV
+1150 KCTADQEALKEV
-1162 EGNEFFRVLLGDTD
+1162 EGNEFFRGLLDDTD

-1195 PEKYQRML
+1195 PEIYQRML

>member
-1 MPLREIPPPSTRVSS
+1 MPLHLQDPHSSKRVAS

-21 PAAAAPSP
+21 AQLPP
-29 HRPPRSVSAAATISN
+29 HRPPRSVSLAASISSV
-44 ASARKPPEPLRRAV
+44 SARKPPEPLRRAV

-63 PPAPHT
+63 PPAPHN
-69 HGPAAAAASA
+69 HVPASSA
-79 AAEASRT
+79 PAEASRT

-100 YNVLIDHALAES
+100 YNVLIDHALAER

-118 VPRCV
+118 VPKCV
-123 ALLKRYLIRY
+123 SLLKTYLIRY
-133 IPRVQTLRQI
+133 TPRVQTLRQI

-153 CEPMANNRAASFG
+153 CEPLGNQR
-166 QSYASPAAATNSSP
+166 SSSALP
-180 LAPPISNFASASLVK
+180 HSSVAAPPISNFASPSLVK

-204 ARHIPRL
+204 ARHIPKL
-211 SFQPIVPSAASKQSL
+211 SFQPIVQSVAPTSTKQSL
-226 PSLSSFLNK
+226 PSLQSFLTR
-235 SLVSQLTPD
+235 SVVSQLTPEA
-244 VISNREH
+244 IPNRD
-251 LESKEGHS
+251 LVESKESHT
-259 PSDLISSASEKVDG
+259 PSDLISSASEKADLKN
-273 GEPGDDSKYIS
+273 PGDDIKYIS
-284 FDILSW
+284 FDILNW
-290 RWHVYGERQASTSSK
+290 RWHVYGERQASASAK
-305 ESTSNEF
+305 ESNDFAE
-312 VDLQHF
+312 LQDF
-318 HTHGFLEVGAAALL
+318 HTQGFLEVGAAALL

-347 SVIQEF
+347 SFIQDF

-364 TPSTFASSQSHLKA
+364 TASTFASSQSHLKA

-419 LRLNPA
+419 LKLNPA

-431 AEVCSESTSNANQ
+431 AEVCSETTSNSNQ
-444 SITPSRLTTQ
+444 FSAPSRLTTQ

-474 YMMDSETAAP
+474 YMMDSEAAAP

-498 SSARTKA
+498 SPARTKA
-505 LDLILNLGVHAHLLE
+505 FDLILNLGIHAHLLE
-520 PMVVEDAPIIDKS
+520 PMIVEDAQLIEKS
-533 ETVNNSYLSNEYGS
+533 ETVNHAYMNSEYVPS
-547 NIDEP
+547 MDEQ
-552 RPARPE
+552 RATE
-558 EEQKISPAIDQ
+558 SEQEQRTSPAIDQ

-613 IRSRLGGLDISD
+613 IRSRLGGLDI
-625 SHKYWQ
+625 
-631 TRPIIGT
+631 RVI
-638 SEKVVKTLLEISVE
+638 KTLLEISVE

-663 ICMLTNMLYQVSDVT
+663 ICMLTNMLYQVSDGAP
-678 QNGVL
+678 NGAL
-683 DTHFVP
+683 DTHFLPDQIDRV
-689 ERINLLGGIDYICL
+689 GGVDYICL
-703 EYSRANSREEKRDLF
+703 EYSRANSRDEKRDLF
-718 FVIFDY
+718 FVLFDY
-724 VVHQIN
+724 VFHQIN
-730 EACLAGGISTY
+730 ETCLTGGLSTY
-741 TYDDAQALASFF
+741 TYDDAQPLASLL
-753 AFADAP
+753 ACADAP

-779 AISVALS
+779 AISAALS
-786 QSAEYDQLN
+786 QSTEYDQLN

-806 GTVSTFSRIDNEF
+806 GTVSTFSRIDTEF

-824 ITKAFKSFSSIKD
+824 VTKSYKSFSSIRD
-837 GRDDTDIALRARL
+837 GHEDADVALRARL
-850 CWATLHSLLHSQ
+850 CWATLHSLLNSQ

-892 KIQKLQE
+892 KIQKLQD

-904 GSQDISCSEVS
+904 GSQDLACSEVS
-915 LPVCML
+915 LPVCLL

-935 FLYVLEKFLMRC
+935 FLYVLDKFLMRC
-947 KLLLDDSD
+947 KLLLDDND
-955 MQDHTVLSH
+955 MQEHTVTDHT
-964 SKSRLDKAFAVIDI
+964 KNRLDKAFAVIDI

-996 ILKMCDMLFSQLCLR
+996 ILKMCEMLFSQLCLR
-1011 IPSTNALHLGGLQSL
+1011 LPSSNVMHMGGLQSL
-1026 GQLFGCTTKNIE
+1026 GQLFGCTTRNIE

-1049 AGNKNLCRSETLQ
+1049 VVNKNFCRSETMQ
-1062 DISMNQSA
+1062 DISVNQTAQS
-1070 HSTLLSEA
+1070 SLLCET
-1078 SMAALLLRGLAIAPM
+1078 SMSALLLKGLAIAPM

-1108 IQLEGAASD
+1108 MQLEGAASD

-1150 KCTADQEALIEV
+1150 KCTADQEALKEV
-1162 EGNEFFRVLLGDTD
+1162 EGNEFFRGLLDDTD

-1195 PEKYQRML
+1195 PDTYQRML
-1203 QSLISKA
+1203 QSLISRA
-1210 QQCNNEKL
+1210 QQWIKIWTR
-1218 LENPYLQMRGILQL
+1218 MVL
-1232 SNDLGVQ
+1232 STMLITVEPVAAFLCSEVQTMKSY

>member
-1 MPLREIPPPSTRVSS
+1 MPLREAPLPSKRVSS

-21 PAAAAPSP
+21 PAAAAAPPVPP
-29 HRPPRSVSAAATISN
+29 HRPPRSASISI

-58 ADCLS
+58 ADRLS

-69 HGPAAAAASA
+69 HGPAAAASSA

-153 CEPMANNRAASFG
+153 CEPAANNRAASFG
-166 QSYASPAAATNSSP
+166 QVSAAAVSNSSP
-180 LAPPISNFASASLVK
+180 IAPPISNFASASLVK

-204 ARHIPRL
+204 ARHIPKL
-211 SFQPIVPSAASKQSL
+211 SFQPIVASKQSL
-226 PSLSSFLNK
+226 PSLSSFLNR
-235 SLVSQLTPD
+235 SLVSQLTPE

-251 LESKEGHS
+251 LELKECHS
-259 PSDLISSASEKVDG
+259 SSDLISSASDKVDG

-284 FDILSW
+284 FDIISW
-290 RWHVYGERQASTSSK
+290 RWHVYGERQASTSAN
-305 ESTSNEF
+305 ESSDF
-312 VDLQHF
+312 VGLQDF
-318 HTHGFLEVGAAALL
+318 HAHGFLEVGAAALL

-364 TPSTFASSQSHLKA
+364 APSSFASSQSHLKA

-431 AEVCSESTSNANQ
+431 AEVCSEATSNASQ
-444 SITPSRLTTQ
+444 SIAPSRLSTQ

-498 SSARTKA
+498 TSARTKA

-520 PMVVEDAPIIDKS
+520 PMVVEDAPLIDKS
-533 ETVNNSYLSNEYGS
+533 ETVNHSYLSNEYGS
-547 NIDEP
+547 SIDEP
-552 RPARPE
+552 RAAEPE
-558 EEQKISPAIDQ
+558 EEPKNSPAIDQ
-569 FESWLLKILF
+569 LESWLLKILF

-613 IRSRLGGLDISD
+613 IRSRLGGLDI
-625 SHKYWQ
+625 
-631 TRPIIGT
+631 R
-638 SEKVVKTLLEISVE
+638 VVKTLLEISVE

-678 QNGVL
+678 QNGVR

-689 ERINLLGGIDYICL
+689 ERIDLLGGIDYICL

-730 EACLAGGISTY
+730 EACLAGGISIY
-741 TYDDAQALASFF
+741 TYDDAQPLASLL

-786 QSAEYDQLN
+786 QSAQYDQLN
-795 VLLDKVIRKLD
+795 VLLDKVMRKLD

-824 ITKAFKSFSSIKD
+824 VTKSCKCFSSIKD
-837 GRDDTDIALRARL
+837 GCDDADVALRARL

-870 YIWLVELLLSE
+870 YIWLIELLLSE
-881 ISEETDGSIWS
+881 INEETDGSIWS

-904 GSQDISCSEVS
+904 GSQDLSCSEVS

-935 FLYVLEKFLMRC
+935 FLYVLDKFLMRC

-955 MQDHTVLSH
+955 MQDHTAADLS
-964 SKSRLDKAFAVIDI
+964 KNCLEKAFAVIDI

-1011 IPSTNALHLGGLQSL
+1011 IPSTNAMHAGGLQSL
-1026 GQLFGCTTKNIE
+1026 GQLFGCTTKNIDN
-1038 SHLETLASHQN
+1038 HLETLASHQSV
-1049 AGNKNLCRSETLQ
+1049 GNKNLCRSETLQ
-1062 DISMNQSA
+1062 DIGMNQSA
-1070 HSTLLSEA
+1070 QSILLCEA

-1150 KCTADQEALIEV
+1150 KCTADQEALKEV
-1162 EGNEFFRVLLGDTD
+1162 EGKEFFRGLLDDTD

-1195 PEKYQRML
+1195 PEIYQRML

>member
-1 MPLREIPPPSTRVSS
+1 MPLRDPGLPSKRVTS
-16 ARHYA
+16 ARRYA
-21 PAAAAPSP
+21 GAPVAAL
-29 HRPPRSVSAAATISN
+29 PPLRSVSAASSIST
-44 ASARKPPEPLRRAV
+44 ASARKPPESLRRAV

-63 PPAPHT
+63 PPAPHS
-69 HGPAAAAASA
+69 HGPAASA
-79 AAEASRT
+79 AAQASRT

-91 ANPSTIDMA
+91 ANPSTIDMV

-118 VPRCV
+118 VLRCV

-153 CEPMANNRAASFG
+153 CEPMANHRAASVG
-166 QSYASPAAATNSSP
+166 QNYAAAAAAAAPNSSP

-204 ARHIPRL
+204 ARHIPKL
-211 SFQPIVPSAASKQSL
+211 LFQPAVQSVASKQSL
-226 PSLSSFLNK
+226 PSLSSFLNR
-235 SLVSQLTPD
+235 SLVSQLTPE

-251 LESKEGHS
+251 LESKECHS
-259 PSDLISSASEKVDG
+259 SSDLISSSSEKVDG
-273 GEPGDDSKYIS
+273 VEPGDDSKYIS
-284 FDILSW
+284 FDILNW
-290 RWHVYGERQASTSSK
+290 RWHVYGEQQASTSAK
-305 ESTSNEF
+305 ESNDF
-312 VDLQHF
+312 VGLQDF

-364 TPSTFASSQSHLKA
+364 TGSTFASSQSHLKA

-431 AEVCSESTSNANQ
+431 AEVCSETTSNANQ
-444 SITPSRLTTQ
+444 SVAPSRLTTQ

-474 YMMDSETAAP
+474 YMMDSKTAAP

-520 PMVVEDAPIIDKS
+520 PMAVEDAALIDKN
-533 ETVNNSYLSNEYGS
+533 ETVNHSYLSNKYGS
-547 NIDEP
+547 RIDEP
-552 RPARPE
+552 RATIPE

-569 FESWLLKILF
+569 FESWVLKILY

-598 ALSCLFYFVCDGGKI
+598 SLSCLFYFVCDGGKI
-613 IRSRLGGLDISD
+613 IRSRLGGLDI
-625 SHKYWQ
+625 
-631 TRPIIGT
+631 R
-638 SEKVVKTLLEISVE
+638 VVKTLLEISVE

-663 ICMLTNMLYQVSDVT
+663 ICLLTNMMYQVSDVT
-678 QNGVL
+678 QNGIL
-683 DTHFVP
+683 ETHFIP
-689 ERINLLGGIDYICL
+689 ERIDLLGGIDYICL
-703 EYSRANSREEKRDLF
+703 EYSQANSREEKRDLF

-741 TYDDAQALASFF
+741 TYDDAQPLASLL

-772 VGDMLRK
+772 VGDMLRQ
-779 AISVALS
+779 AISAALS
-786 QSAEYDQLN
+786 QSAEYEQLN
-795 VLLDKVIRKLD
+795 LLDKVIRKLD
-806 GTVSTFSRIDNEF
+806 GAVSTFSRIDNEF
-819 AYMIQ
+819 SYMIQ
-824 ITKAFKSFSSIKD
+824 VTKPCKCFNSIKD
-837 GRDDTDIALRARL
+837 GCGDADVALRARL

-881 ISEETDGSIWS
+881 ISEEADGSIWF

-899 EIEVA
+899 EIEVT
-904 GSQDISCSEVS
+904 GSQDLSYSEVS
-915 LPVCML
+915 LPVCLL

-935 FLYVLEKFLMRC
+935 FLYVLDKFLMRC

-955 MQDHTVLSH
+955 MQEHTVADH
-964 SKSRLDKAFAVIDI
+964 KKNRLDKAFAVIDI

-1011 IPSTNALHLGGLQSL
+1011 IPSTNVMHLGSLQTL

-1049 AGNKNLCRSETLQ
+1049 VGNRNLCRSGMLQ
-1062 DISMNQSA
+1062 EYSINQSA
-1070 HSTLLSEA
+1070 QSTLLCEA
-1078 SMAALLLRGLAIAPM
+1078 SVAALLLRGLAIAPM

-1136 TSDIRAALLLLLIG
+1136 TSDIRAALLLLLLG
-1150 KCTADQEALIEV
+1150 KCTADQEALKEV
-1162 EGNEFFRVLLGDTD
+1162 EGNEFFRGLLDDTD

-1195 PEKYQRML
+1195 PEIYQRML

>member
-1 MPLREIPPPSTRVSS
+1 MPLREGAKRVSS

-21 PAAAAPSP
+21 PAAPTPAPAGAPVPP
-29 HRPPRSVSAAATISN
+29 HRPPRSVSAAGSIST

-79 AAEASRT
+79 TAEASRT

-91 ANPSTIDMA
+91 ANPSTMDMA

-123 ALLKRYLIRY
+123 SLLKRYLIRY

-153 CEPMANNRAASFG
+153 CEPMANNRAASFAKNNV
-166 QSYASPAAATNSSP
+166 SAAAAINSSS

-204 ARHIPRL
+204 ARHTPKL
-211 SFQPIVPSAASKQSL
+211 SFQSIVAAKQSL
-226 PSLSSFLNK
+226 PSLSSFLNR
-235 SLVSQLTPD
+235 SLLSQLTPE

-251 LESKEGHS
+251 LESKECHS
-259 PSDLISSASEKVDG
+259 SPDFISSASEKVDV
-273 GEPGDDSKYIS
+273 GEPVDDSKYIS

-290 RWHVYGERQASTSSK
+290 RWHVYGERQSSLSAK
-305 ESTSNEF
+305 ERSSDF
-312 VDLQHF
+312 VGLQDF
-318 HTHGFLEVGAAALL
+318 HIHGFLEVGAAALL
-332 VGDMEAKINDQQWKY
+332 VGDMDAKINDQQWKY

-353 PDIDLLQPSTS
+353 PDIDLLQPSS
-364 TPSTFASSQSHLKA
+364 SAASTFASSQSHLKA

-385 KSGPNQVWMNIPANT
+385 RSAPNQVWMNIPINT
-400 FQPRARPLFQYRHY
+400 FQPRARPLFQYRYY

-431 AEVCSESTSNANQ
+431 AEVCSEATSNANQ
-444 SITPSRLTTQ
+444 LIVPSRLSTQ

-484 LTLYMLEGMLSSQK
+484 LTLYMLE
-498 SSARTKA
+498 
-505 LDLILNLGVHAHLLE
+505 I
-520 PMVVEDAPIIDKS
+520 
-533 ETVNNSYLSNEYGS
+533 
-547 NIDEP
+547 
-552 RPARPE
+552 
-558 EEQKISPAIDQ
+558 
-569 FESWLLKILF
+569 
-579 EVLLL
+579 
-584 LVQMEERQEIVWAS
+584 EERQEIVWAS

-613 IRSRLGGLDISD
+613 IRSRLGGLDI
-625 SHKYWQ
+625 
-631 TRPIIGT
+631 R
-638 SEKVVKTLLEISVE
+638 VVKTLLEISVE

-663 ICMLTNMLYQVSDVT
+663 ICMLSNMMYQVSDLT
-678 QNGVL
+678 QNGVS

-689 ERINLLGGIDYICL
+689 ERIDLLGGIDYICL

-741 TYDDAQALASFF
+741 TYDDAQPLASLL

-779 AISVALS
+779 AISAALS
-786 QSAEYDQLN
+786 QSAQYDQLN
-795 VLLDKVIRKLD
+795 VLLDKVMRKLD
-806 GTVSTFSRIDNEF
+806 GTASTFSRIDNEF
-819 AYMIQ
+819 SYMIQ
-824 ITKAFKSFSSIKD
+824 VTKSCKCFGSIKD
-837 GRDDTDIALRARL
+837 GCDDADVALRARL
-850 CWATLHSLLHSQ
+850 CWATLHSLLHSH

-881 ISEETDGSIWS
+881 ISEETDGSVWS

-904 GSQDISCSEVS
+904 GSQDLSCSEVS

-935 FLYVLEKFLMRC
+935 FLYVLDKFLMRC
-947 KLLLDDSD
+947 KLLLDDND
-955 MQDHTVLSH
+955 MQDHTTADH
-964 SKSRLDKAFAVIDI
+964 NKNCLDKAFAVIDI

-1011 IPSTNALHLGGLQSL
+1011 IPSTNAMQVRGLQSL
-1026 GQLFGCTTKNIE
+1026 GQLFGYTSKNID
-1038 SHLETLASHQN
+1038 SHLETLASHQSI
-1049 AGNKNLCRSETLQ
+1049 GNKNICRSETLQ
-1062 DISMNQSA
+1062 DIGIDQSGQ
-1070 HSTLLSEA
+1070 STSFCEA

-1150 KCTADQEALIEV
+1150 KCTADQEALKEV
-1162 EGNEFFRVLLGDTD
+1162 EGNEFFRGLLDDTD

-1195 PEKYQRML
+1195 PEIYQRML

>member
-1 MPLREIPPPSTRVSS
+1 MPLREAKRVAS
-16 ARHYA
+16 ARHYGPVA
-21 PAAAAPSP
+21 PAPAPVPP
-29 HRPPRSVSAAATISN
+29 HRPPRSASIST

-63 PPAPHT
+63 PHAPHT
-69 HGPAAAAASA
+69 HPTAAAA

-86 LRDYI
+86 LLRDYI

-153 CEPMANNRAASFG
+153 CEPMANRAASFG
-166 QSYASPAAATNSSP
+166 QNYTSAAAAPNSSP

-204 ARHIPRL
+204 ARHIPKL
-211 SFQPIVPSAASKQSL
+211 SFQPIAPSVASKQSL
-226 PSLSSFLNK
+226 PSLSSFLNR
-235 SLVSQLTPD
+235 SLVSQLTPE

-251 LESKEGHS
+251 LESKECHS
-259 PSDLISSASEKVDG
+259 SSDLISSASEKVDG
-273 GEPGDDSKYIS
+273 VEPSDDSKYIS

-290 RWHVYGERQASTSSK
+290 RWHVYGERQASTSAK
-305 ESTSNEF
+305 ESGYF
-312 VDLQHF
+312 VGLQDF

-332 VGDMEAKINDQQWKY
+332 VGDMDAKINDQQWKY
-347 SVIQEF
+347 SLIQEF

-364 TPSTFASSQSHLKA
+364 APNSFASSQSHLKA

-400 FQPRARPLFQYRHY
+400 FQPRARPLFQYRPY

-431 AEVCSESTSNANQ
+431 AEVCLEASSNANQ
-444 SITPSRLTTQ
+444 SIAPSRLSTQ
-454 SRQPSADVAFSVLI
+454 NRQPSADMAFSVLI

-520 PMVVEDAPIIDKS
+520 PMVVEDASLIDKS
-533 ETVNNSYLSNEYGS
+533 ETVNHPFMNNEYVS
-547 NIDEP
+547 SIDEP
-552 RPARPE
+552 RAEEPE
-558 EEQKISPAIDQ
+558 EEQNISPAIDQ

-579 EVLLL
+579 DVLLL

-613 IRSRLGGLDISD
+613 IRTRLGGLDI
-625 SHKYWQ
+625 
-631 TRPIIGT
+631 R
-638 SEKVVKTLLEISVE
+638 VVKTLLEISVE

-678 QNGVL
+678 QNGVR
-683 DTHFVP
+683 DTHFDP
-689 ERINLLGGIDYICL
+689 ERIDLLGGIDYICL

-730 EACLAGGISTY
+730 EACLAGGIATY
-741 TYDDAQALASFF
+741 AYDDAQPLASLL

-779 AISVALS
+779 ELSAALS
-786 QSAEYDQLN
+786 QSAQYDQLN
-795 VLLDKVIRKLD
+795 VLLDKVMRKLD

-824 ITKAFKSFSSIKD
+824 
-837 GRDDTDIALRARL
+837 
-850 CWATLHSLLHSQ
+850 
-862 ISSYRHHG
+862 
-870 YIWLVELLLSE
+870 
-881 ISEETDGSIWS
+881 
-892 KIQKLQE
+892 
-899 EIEVA
+899 
-904 GSQDISCSEVS
+904 
-915 LPVCML
+915 
-921 CGLLKSKHN
+921 
-930 FIRWG
+930 
-935 FLYVLEKFLMRC
+935 
-947 KLLLDDSD
+947 
-955 MQDHTVLSH
+955 
-964 SKSRLDKAFAVIDI
+964 
-978 MNSALLLVVQ
+978 
-988 NNETDHIN
+988 
-996 ILKMCDMLFSQLCLR
+996 MCDMLFSQLCLR
-1011 IPSTNALHLGGLQSL
+1011 IPATYAMHVGVLQSL
-1026 GQLFGCTTKNIE
+1026 GQLFGCTTKNID
-1038 SHLETLASHQN
+1038 SHLETLASHQSV
-1049 AGNKNLCRSETLQ
+1049 GNKNLCRSETLQ
-1062 DISMNQSA
+1062 DISTNQSA
-1070 HSTLLSEA
+1070 QSTLLCEA

-1150 KCTADQEALIEV
+1150 KCTADQEALKEV
-1162 EGNEFFRVLLGDTD
+1162 EGNEFFRGLLDDTD

-1195 PEKYQRML
+1195 PEIYQRML

-1232 SNDLGVQ
+1232 SNDLGEYAKYTKGFLAP

>member
-1 MPLREIPPPSTRVSS
+1 MPLRDQGPPSKRVAS

-21 PAAAAPSP
+21 PGAVAGLPP
-29 HRPPRSVSAAATISN
+29 HRPPRSISAAASISTT
-44 ASARKPPEPLRRAV
+44 SVRKPPEPLRRAV

-69 HGPAAAAASA
+69 HGPPAAAASA
-79 AAEASRT
+79 ATEASRT
-86 LRDYI
+86 LRDFI
-91 ANPSTIDMA
+91 ANPSTMDMA

-112 DRSPAV
+112 DR
-118 VPRCV
+118 
-123 ALLKRYLIRY
+123 RY
-133 IPRVQTLRQI
+133 IPKVQTLRQI

-153 CEPMANNRAASFG
+153 CEPVPNRAASVA
-166 QSYASPAAATNSSP
+166 QNNVSVTALSNSST
-180 LAPPISNFASASLVK
+180 LAPPISNFASAPLVK

-204 ARHIPRL
+204 ARHIPKL
-211 SFQPIVPSAASKQSL
+211 SFQPVASKQPL
-226 PSLSSFLNK
+226 PSLSSFLNR
-235 SLVSQLTPD
+235 SLVSQLTPE

-251 LESKEGHS
+251 LESKETHS
-259 PSDLISSASEKVDG
+259 PSDLVSSASEKVDG

-290 RWHVYGERQASTSSK
+290 RWHVYGERQASTSAK
-305 ESTSNEF
+305 ENNEF
-312 VDLQHF
+312 VGLQDF

-431 AEVCSESTSNANQ
+431 AEVCSETTSNANP
-444 SITPSRLTTQ
+444 STAPSRLTTQ

-474 YMMDSETAAP
+474 TIVLDLNDIISWKGNLILNGYMMDSKTAAP

-520 PMVVEDAPIIDKS
+520 PVVVEDAQLMDKG
-533 ETVNNSYLSNEYGS
+533 ETVNHSYLSNEYGS
-547 NIDEP
+547 GIDE
-552 RPARPE
+552 ARAPEPE

-569 FESWLLKILF
+569 FESWILKILY

-613 IRSRLGGLDISD
+613 IRSRLGGLDI
-625 SHKYWQ
+625 
-631 TRPIIGT
+631 R
-638 SEKVVKTLLEISVE
+638 VVKTLLEISIE
-652 HSWAKVVHSKL
+652 HSWAKIVHSKL
-663 ICMLTNMLYQVSDVT
+663 ICMLTNMLYQVSDV
-678 QNGVL
+678 QNDVFN
-683 DTHFVP
+683 THFIP
-689 ERINLLGGIDYICL
+689 ERIELLGGIDYICL

-741 TYDDAQALASFF
+741 NYDDAQPLASLL

-772 VGDMLRK
+772 VGDMLKK
-779 AISVALS
+779 AISAALS

-795 VLLDKVIRKLD
+795 MLLDKVIRKLD

-824 ITKAFKSFSSIKD
+824 VTKSCKCFGSIKD
-837 GRDDTDIALRARL
+837 GCDDADVALRARL
-850 CWATLHSLLHSQ
+850 CWATLHSLLHSH

-904 GSQDISCSEVS
+904 GSQDLSCSEVS

-935 FLYVLEKFLMRC
+935 FLYVLDKFLMRC

-955 MQDHTVLSH
+955 MQDHTNADH
-964 SKSRLDKAFAVIDI
+964 SKNRLDKAFAVIDI

-1011 IPSTNALHLGGLQSL
+1011 IPPTNVVHLGGLQSL

-1038 SHLETLASHQN
+1038 SNLETLTSHQN
-1049 AGNKNLCRSETLQ
+1049 VGNKNFCRSETLQ
-1062 DISMNQSA
+1062 DISINHSAQS
-1070 HSTLLSEA
+1070 TVLCEA

-1150 KCTADQEALIEV
+1150 KCTADQEALKEV
-1162 EGNEFFRVLLGDTD
+1162 EGNEFFRGLLDDTD

-1195 PEKYQRML
+1195 PESYQRML
-1203 QSLISKA
+1203 QSLISRA
-1210 QQCNNEKL
+1210 QQVECNNEKL

>member
-1 MPLREIPPPSTRVSS
+1 MPL
-16 ARHYA
+16 HD
-21 PAAAAPSP
+21 APSKRVTSSRHSTAAVGQP
-29 HRPPRSVSAAATISN
+29 PGQRPSRSMSVAPSFSGAAV
-44 ASARKPPEPLRRAV
+44 ARKPPEPLRRAV

-79 AAEASRT
+79 ATEASRT

-100 YNVLIDHALAES
+100 YNVLIDHALAER

-133 IPRVQTLRQI
+133 IPKVQTLRQI
-143 DLFCANTIAK
+143 DIFCANTIAK
-153 CEPMANNRAASFG
+153 YDPVASQRASSFG
-166 QSYASPAAATNSSP
+166 QNFGSSAALPNSS
-180 LAPPISNFASASLVK
+180 LVAPPISNFASASLVK

-204 ARHIPRL
+204 ARHIPKL
-211 SFQPIVPSAASKQSL
+211 SFQPIPQSIASTSTKQPL
-226 PSLSSFLNK
+226 PSLSSLLNK
-235 SLVSQLTPD
+235 SLIPQLNPE
-244 VISNREH
+244 VITNREH
-251 LESKEGHS
+251 LESKEIHT
-259 PSDLISSASEKVDG
+259 PPDLISSASEKFDG
-273 GEPGDDSKYIS
+273 GEHGYDIKYIS
-284 FDILSW
+284 FDILNW
-290 RWHVYGERQASTSSK
+290 RWHVSSERQASGSAKDSD
-305 ESTSNEF
+305 F
-312 VDLQHF
+312 AGFQDF
-318 HTHGFLEVGAAALL
+318 HTQGFLEVGAAALL

-347 SVIQEF
+347 SVTQEF

-364 TPSTFASSQSHLKA
+364 TASTFASSQGHLKA

-385 KSGPNQVWMNIPANT
+385 KSGPSQVWMNIPANT

-419 LRLNPA
+419 LRLNPG

-431 AEVCSESTSNANQ
+431 AEVCSETTSNQ
-444 SITPSRLTTQ
+444 SNAASRLTTQ

-474 YMMDSETAAP
+474 YMMDSEAAAP

-498 SSARTKA
+498 SPARTKA
-505 LDLILNLGVHAHLLE
+505 FDLILNLGIHAHLLE
-520 PMVVEDAPIIDKS
+520 PMIVEDAPLVEKS
-533 ETVNNSYLSNEYGS
+533 ETASNSYLNNDYGPTM
-547 NIDEP
+547 DEQK
-552 RPARPE
+552 ATEPE
-558 EEQKISPAIDQ
+558 EEQRISPAIDQ

-613 IRSRLGGLDISD
+613 IRSRLGGLDI
-625 SHKYWQ
+625 
-631 TRPIIGT
+631 R
-638 SEKVVKTLLEISVE
+638 VVKTLLEISVE

-663 ICMLTNMLYQVSDVT
+663 ILMLTNMLYQVPDGT
-678 QNGVL
+678 QSGPL
-683 DTHFVP
+683 DTQFVP
-689 ERINLLGGIDYICL
+689 ERIDLLGGVDYICL
-703 EYSRANSREEKRDLF
+703 EYSRANSKEEKRDLF
-718 FVIFDY
+718 FVLFDY

-730 EACLAGGISTY
+730 GTCLAGGLSTY
-741 TYDDAQALASFF
+741 TYDDAQPLASLL
-753 AFADAP
+753 ASADAP

-772 VGDMLRK
+772 VGDMLTK
-779 AISVALS
+779 AISAALS
-786 QSAEYDQLN
+786 QSAEYEQLN

-806 GTVSTFSRIDNEF
+806 GTVSTFSRIDTEF
-819 AYMIQ
+819 AYMIEV
-824 ITKAFKSFSSIKD
+824 TKSFKCFSSIKD
-837 GRDDTDIALRARL
+837 GSENGDVACRARL

-870 YIWLVELLLSE
+870 YIWLVELLLLEVSG
-881 ISEETDGSIWS
+881 ETDGSVWS
-892 KIQKLQE
+892 KIQTLQE
-899 EIEVA
+899 EIKDA
-904 GSQDISCSEVS
+904 GSQDMSCSEVS
-915 LPVCML
+915 LPICLL

-930 FIRWG
+930 YIRWG

-955 MQDHTVLSH
+955 MQEH
-964 SKSRLDKAFAVIDI
+964 SVSYRSRNRLDKAFAVIDI
-978 MNSALLLVVQ
+978 MSTALLLVVQ

-1011 IPSTNALHLGGLQSL
+1011 LPSTNVMQMGGLQSL
-1026 GQLFGCTTKNIE
+1026 GQLFGCTTKSIE
-1038 SHLETLASHQN
+1038 SHLKTLASHPTV
-1049 AGNKNLCRSETLQ
+1049 GTKSFCRTETLQ
-1062 DISMNQSA
+1062 DTSMNQSTQ
-1070 HSTLLSEA
+1070 STLLCET
-1078 SMAALLLRGLAIAPM
+1078 SMAALLLKGLAIAPM
-1093 QLVARVPTSLFFWPL
+1093 QLVARVPTSLLFWPL
-1108 IQLEGAASD
+1108 MQLEGAASD

-1129 RGNLPGA
+1129 RGNIPGA
-1136 TSDIRAALLLLLIG
+1136 TSDIRSALLLLLIG
-1150 KCTADQEALIEV
+1150 KCTADQEALTEV
-1162 EGNEFFRVLLGDTD
+1162 EGNEFFRGLLDDTD

-1195 PEKYQRML
+1195 PEIYQRML

>member
-1 MPLREIPPPSTRVSS
+1 
-16 ARHYA
+16 
-21 PAAAAPSP
+21 
-29 HRPPRSVSAAATISN
+29 
-44 ASARKPPEPLRRAV
+44 
-58 ADCLS
+58 
-63 PPAPHT
+63 
-69 HGPAAAAASA
+69 
-79 AAEASRT
+79 
-86 LRDYI
+86 
-91 ANPSTIDMA
+91 MA

-112 DRSPAV
+112 DR
-118 VPRCV
+118 
-123 ALLKRYLIRY
+123 RY

-166 QSYASPAAATNSSP
+166 QVSAASAPNSSP
-180 LAPPISNFASASLVK
+180 IAPPISNFASASLVK

-204 ARHIPRL
+204 ARHIPKL
-211 SFQPIVPSAASKQSL
+211 SFQPIVPYVASKQPL
-226 PSLSSFLNK
+226 PSLSSFFNR
-235 SLVSQLTPD
+235 SLVSQLTPE
-244 VISNREH
+244 VISYTHLDVYKRQVPNVASKQPLPSLSSFFNRSLVSQLTPEVISSREH
-251 LESKEGHS
+251 LELKECHS
-259 PSDLISSASEKVDG
+259 SSDFISSASDKVDG

-290 RWHVYGERQASTSSK
+290 RWHVYGEQQASTSAK
-305 ESTSNEF
+305 ESSDF
-312 VDLQHF
+312 VGLQDF

-364 TPSTFASSQSHLKA
+364 APSTFASSQSHLKA

-385 KSGPNQVWMNIPANT
+385 KSGPNQVWYALKIYKT
-400 FQPRARPLFQYRHY
+400 DLFQ
-414 SEQQP
+414 
-419 LRLNPA
+419 
-425 EISEVI
+425 
-431 AEVCSESTSNANQ
+431 
-444 SITPSRLTTQ
+444 
-454 SRQPSADVAFSVLI
+454 
-468 KLVIDM
+468 
-474 YMMDSETAAP
+474 YMMDSDTAAP
-484 LTLYMLEGMLSSQK
+484 LTLYMLEGILSSQK
-498 SSARTKA
+498 TSARTKA

-520 PMVVEDAPIIDKS
+520 PMIVEDAPLIDKS
-533 ETVNNSYLSNEYGS
+533 ETVNHSYLSNEYGPS
-547 NIDEP
+547 IDEP
-552 RPARPE
+552 RAAEPE
-558 EEQKISPAIDQ
+558 EEAKISPSIDQ

-598 ALSCLFYFVCDGGKI
+598 ALSCLFYFVCDGGKM
-613 IRSRLGGLDISD
+613 IRSRLGGLDIRVNITFS
-625 SHKYWQ
+625 KF
-631 TRPIIGT
+631 T
-638 SEKVVKTLLEISVE
+638 SVIFATFLTPDCHTFLQYIKDQNSLVHFLNPEKVVKTLLEISVE

-663 ICMLTNMLYQVSDVT
+663 ICMLTNMLYQVSDIT
-678 QNGVL
+678 QNGVR

-689 ERINLLGGIDYICL
+689 ERIDLLGGIDYICL

-741 TYDDAQALASFF
+741 TYDDAQPLASLL

-779 AISVALS
+779 AISAALS
-786 QSAEYDQLN
+786 QSAQYDQLN
-795 VLLDKVIRKLD
+795 VLLDKVMRKLD

-824 ITKAFKSFSSIKD
+824 VTKSCKCFSSIKD
-837 GRDDTDIALRARL
+837 GCDDADIALRARL

-904 GSQDISCSEVS
+904 GSQDLSCSEVS

-935 FLYVLEKFLMRC
+935 FLYVLDKFLMRC

-955 MQDHTVLSH
+955 MQDHTAADH
-964 SKSRLDKAFAVIDI
+964 SKSCLDKAFAVIDI

-1011 IPSTNALHLGGLQSL
+1011 IPSTNAMHAGGLQSL
-1026 GQLFGCTTKNIE
+1026 GQLFGCTTKNID
-1038 SHLETLASHQN
+1038 SHLETLASSQSV
-1049 AGNKNLCRSETLQ
+1049 GNKNLCRSETLE
-1062 DISMNQSA
+1062 DIDMNQSA
-1070 HSTLLSEA
+1070 QSTLLCEA

-1150 KCTADQEALIEV
+1150 KCTADQEALKEV
-1162 EGNEFFRVLLGDTD
+1162 EGNEFFRGLLDDTD

-1195 PEKYQRML
+1195 PEIYQRML

-1210 QQCNNEKL
+1210 QQVKSETFTGTVLC
-1218 LENPYLQMRGILQL
+1218 ILYEIAPADMLRQFKTRRNL
-1232 SNDLGVQ
+1232 IPFVSCH

>member
-1 MPLREIPPPSTRVSS
+1 MPLREGAKRVSS

-21 PAAAAPSP
+21 PAAPTPAPAGAPVPP
-29 HRPPRSVSAAATISN
+29 HRPPRSVSAAGSIST

-79 AAEASRT
+79 TAEASRT

-91 ANPSTIDMA
+91 ANPSTMDMA

-112 DRSPAV
+112 DR
-118 VPRCV
+118 
-123 ALLKRYLIRY
+123 RY

-153 CEPMANNRAASFG
+153 CEPMANNRAASFAKNNV
-166 QSYASPAAATNSSP
+166 SAAAAINSSS

-204 ARHIPRL
+204 ARHTPKL
-211 SFQPIVPSAASKQSL
+211 SFQSIVAAKQSL
-226 PSLSSFLNK
+226 PSLSSFLNR
-235 SLVSQLTPD
+235 SLLSQLTPE

-251 LESKEGHS
+251 LESKECHS
-259 PSDLISSASEKVDG
+259 SPDFISSASEKVDV
-273 GEPGDDSKYIS
+273 GEPVDDSKYIS

-290 RWHVYGERQASTSSK
+290 RWHVYGERQSSLSAK
-305 ESTSNEF
+305 ERSSDF
-312 VDLQHF
+312 VGLQDF
-318 HTHGFLEVGAAALL
+318 HIHGFLEVGAAALL
-332 VGDMEAKINDQQWKY
+332 VGDMDAKINDQQWKY

-353 PDIDLLQPSTS
+353 PDIDLLQPSS
-364 TPSTFASSQSHLKA
+364 SAASTFASSQSHLKA

-385 KSGPNQVWMNIPANT
+385 RSAPNQVC
-400 FQPRARPLFQYRHY
+400 
-414 SEQQP
+414 EQQP

-431 AEVCSESTSNANQ
+431 AEVCSEATSNANQ
-444 SITPSRLTTQ
+444 LIVPSRLSTQ

-505 LDLILNLGVHAHLLE
+505 LDLILNLGVHAHLLQ
-520 PMVVEDAPIIDKS
+520 PMVIGDAPLIDKS
-533 ETVNNSYLSNEYGS
+533 ESVNRSYLSNEYGS
-547 NIDEP
+547 SINEP
-552 RPARPE
+552 REAEPE
-558 EEQKISPAIDQ
+558 VEQKISPAIDQ
-569 FESWLLKILF
+569 FESWLLKMLF

-584 LVQMEERQEIVWAS
+584 LVQ
-598 ALSCLFYFVCDGGKI
+598 
-613 IRSRLGGLDISD
+613 
-625 SHKYWQ
+625 
-631 TRPIIGT
+631 
-638 SEKVVKTLLEISVE
+638 VVKTLLEISVE

-663 ICMLTNMLYQVSDVT
+663 ICMLSNMMYQVSDLT
-678 QNGVL
+678 QNGVS

-689 ERINLLGGIDYICL
+689 ERIDLLGGIDYICL

-741 TYDDAQALASFF
+741 TYDDAQPLASLL

-779 AISVALS
+779 AISAALS
-786 QSAEYDQLN
+786 QSAQYDQLN
-795 VLLDKVIRKLD
+795 VLLDKVMRKLD
-806 GTVSTFSRIDNEF
+806 GTASTFSRIDNEF
-819 AYMIQ
+819 SYMIQ
-824 ITKAFKSFSSIKD
+824 VTKSCKCFGSIKD
-837 GRDDTDIALRARL
+837 GCDDADVALRARL
-850 CWATLHSLLHSQ
+850 CWATLHSLLHSH

-881 ISEETDGSIWS
+881 ISEETDGSVWS

-904 GSQDISCSEVS
+904 GSQDLSCSEVS

-935 FLYVLEKFLMRC
+935 FLYVLDKFLMRC
-947 KLLLDDSD
+947 KLLLDDND
-955 MQDHTVLSH
+955 MQDHTTADH
-964 SKSRLDKAFAVIDI
+964 NKNCLDKAFAVIDI

-1011 IPSTNALHLGGLQSL
+1011 IPSTNAMQVRGLQSL
-1026 GQLFGCTTKNIE
+1026 GQLFGYTSKNID
-1038 SHLETLASHQN
+1038 SHLETLASHQSI
-1049 AGNKNLCRSETLQ
+1049 GNKNICRSETLQ
-1062 DISMNQSA
+1062 DIGIDQSGQ
-1070 HSTLLSEA
+1070 STSFCEA

-1150 KCTADQEALIEV
+1150 KCTADQEALKEV
-1162 EGNEFFRVLLGDTD
+1162 EGNEFFRGLLDDTD

-1195 PEKYQRML
+1195 PEIYQRML

>member
-1 MPLREIPPPSTRVSS
+1 MPLREAPLPSKRLAS

-21 PAAAAPSP
+21 PAAAPPVPP
-29 HRPPRSVSAAATISN
+29 HRPPRSASIST

-69 HGPAAAAASA
+69 HGPAAAA
-79 AAEASRT
+79 EASRT

-91 ANPSTIDMA
+91 ASPSTIDMA

-153 CEPMANNRAASFG
+153 CEPMANNRAESLG
-166 QSYASPAAATNSSP
+166 QVSAAAAPNASPI
-180 LAPPISNFASASLVK
+180 APPISNFASASLVK

-204 ARHIPRL
+204 ARHIPKL
-211 SFQPIVPSAASKQSL
+211 SFQPIVPSVASKQSL
-226 PSLSSFLNK
+226 PSLSSFLNR
-235 SLVSQLTPD
+235 SLVSQLTPE

-251 LESKEGHS
+251 LELKECHS
-259 PSDLISSASEKVDG
+259 SSNLISSASDKVDG
-273 GEPGDDSKYIS
+273 GEPGDDNKYIS

-290 RWHVYGERQASTSSK
+290 RWHVYGERKASTSAK
-305 ESTSNEF
+305 ESSDF
-312 VDLQHF
+312 VGLQDF

-364 TPSTFASSQSHLKA
+364 SPSTFASSQSHLKA

-385 KSGPNQVWMNIPANT
+385 KSGPNHVWMNIPANT

-419 LRLNPA
+419 LRLNAA

-431 AEVCSESTSNANQ
+431 AEVCSEATSNASQ
-444 SITPSRLTTQ
+444 SIAPSRLSTQ

-484 LTLYMLEGMLSSQK
+484 LTLYMLE
-498 SSARTKA
+498 
-505 LDLILNLGVHAHLLE
+505 
-520 PMVVEDAPIIDKS
+520 
-533 ETVNNSYLSNEYGS
+533 
-547 NIDEP
+547 
-552 RPARPE
+552 
-558 EEQKISPAIDQ
+558 
-569 FESWLLKILF
+569 
-579 EVLLL
+579 
-584 LVQMEERQEIVWAS
+584 MEERQEIVWAS

-613 IRSRLGGLDISD
+613 IRSRLGGLDI
-625 SHKYWQ
+625 
-631 TRPIIGT
+631 RVI
-638 SEKVVKTLLEISVE
+638 KTLLEISVE

-678 QNGVL
+678 QNGVR

-689 ERINLLGGIDYICL
+689 EHIDLLGGIDYICL

-718 FVIFDY
+718 YVIFDY

-741 TYDDAQALASFF
+741 TYDDAQPLASLL

-779 AISVALS
+779 AISAALS
-786 QSAEYDQLN
+786 QSAQYDQLN
-795 VLLDKVIRKLD
+795 VLLDKVMRKLD

-819 AYMIQ
+819 SYMIQ
-824 ITKAFKSFSSIKD
+824 VTKSCKCFSSIKD
-837 GRDDTDIALRARL
+837 GCDDADVALRARL

-892 KIQKLQE
+892 KIKKLQE

-904 GSQDISCSEVS
+904 GSQDLSCSEVS

-935 FLYVLEKFLMRC
+935 FLYVLDKFLMRC

-955 MQDHTVLSH
+955 MQDQTTANH
-964 SKSRLDKAFAVIDI
+964 SKNCLDKAFAVIDI

-1011 IPSTNALHLGGLQSL
+1011 IPSTNAMHAGGLQSL
-1026 GQLFGCTTKNIE
+1026 GQLFGCTTKNID
-1038 SHLETLASHQN
+1038 SHLETLASHQSV
-1049 AGNKNLCRSETLQ
+1049 ANKNLCRSETLQ
-1062 DISMNQSA
+1062 DVGMNQSA
-1070 HSTLLSEA
+1070 QSTLLCEA

-1150 KCTADQEALIEV
+1150 KCTADQEALKEV
-1162 EGNEFFRVLLGDTD
+1162 EGNEFFRGLLDDTD

-1195 PEKYQRML
+1195 PEIYQRML

>member
-1 MPLREIPPPSTRVSS
+1 MPLREAPLPSRRVAS

-21 PAAAAPSP
+21 AAAAGAPPVPP
-29 HRPPRSVSAAATISN
+29 HRPPRSSSIST
-44 ASARKPPEPLRRAV
+44 ASSRKPPEPLRRAV

-166 QSYASPAAATNSSP
+166 HVSAAVTPNLSPM
-180 LAPPISNFASASLVK
+180 APSISNFASASLVK

-204 ARHIPRL
+204 ARHIPKL
-211 SFQPIVPSAASKQSL
+211 SFQPIVQSVASKRSL

-235 SLVSQLTPD
+235 SLVSQLTPE

-251 LESKEGHS
+251 VELKECHTS
-259 PSDLISSASEKVDG
+259 SDLISSASDKVQG

-290 RWHVYGERQASTSSK
+290 RWHVYGERQASASAKKGSD
-305 ESTSNEF
+305 F
-312 VDLQHF
+312 VGLQDF

-332 VGDMEAKINDQQWKY
+332 VGDMEAKINDQQWRY

-353 PDIDLLQPSTS
+353 PDIDLLQSSTFA
-364 TPSTFASSQSHLKA
+364 PSTFASSQSHLKA

-431 AEVCSESTSNANQ
+431 AEVCSESTSSASQ
-444 SITPSRLTTQ
+444 SIAPSRLSTQ

-474 YMMDSETAAP
+474 YMMDSESAAP

-498 SSARTKA
+498 TSARTKA

-520 PMVVEDAPIIDKS
+520 PMVVEDAQLIDKS
-533 ETVNNSYLSNEYGS
+533 ETVNHSYLSNEYGS
-547 NIDEP
+547 SIDEP
-552 RPARPE
+552 RAAEPE
-558 EEQKISPAIDQ
+558 EEPKISPAIDQ

-584 LVQMEERQEIVWAS
+584 LVQMEETQEIVWAS

-613 IRSRLGGLDISD
+613 IRNRLGGLDI
-625 SHKYWQ
+625 
-631 TRPIIGT
+631 R
-638 SEKVVKTLLEISVE
+638 VVKTLLEISVE

-678 QNGVL
+678 QNGVR

-689 ERINLLGGIDYICL
+689 EQIELLGGIDYICL
-703 EYSRANSREEKRDLF
+703 EYSQANSREEKRDLF

-741 TYDDAQALASFF
+741 TYDDAQPLASLL

-772 VGDMLRK
+772 IGDMLRK

-786 QSAEYDQLN
+786 QSAQYDQLN
-795 VLLDKVIRKLD
+795 VLLDKVMRKLD

-824 ITKAFKSFSSIKD
+824 VTKSFKCFSSLKD
-837 GRDDTDIALRARL
+837 RCDDADVALRARL

-881 ISEETDGSIWS
+881 ISEETDDSIWS

-899 EIEVA
+899 EIEIA
-904 GSQDISCSEVS
+904 GSQDLSCSEVS

-935 FLYVLEKFLMRC
+935 FLYVLDKFLMRC

-955 MQDHTVLSH
+955 IQDSTAADHN
-964 SKSRLDKAFAVIDI
+964 KNCLDKAFAVIDI

-1011 IPSTNALHLGGLQSL
+1011 IPSTTAMHAGGLQSL
-1026 GQLFGCTTKNIE
+1026 GQLFGCTTKNMD
-1038 SHLETLASHQN
+1038 SHLEILVPQQSV
-1049 AGNKNLCRSETLQ
+1049 GNKNICRSETLQ
-1062 DISMNQSA
+1062 DIGINQSA
-1070 HSTLLSEA
+1070 QSTSLCEA

-1150 KCTADQEALIEV
+1150 KCTADQEALKEV
-1162 EGNEFFRVLLGDTD
+1162 EGNEFFRGLLDDTD

-1195 PEKYQRML
+1195 PEIYQRML

>member
-1 MPLREIPPPSTRVSS
+1 MPLREGAKRVSS

-21 PAAAAPSP
+21 PAAPTPAPAGAPVPP
-29 HRPPRSVSAAATISN
+29 HRPPRSVSAAGSIST

-79 AAEASRT
+79 TAEASRT

-91 ANPSTIDMA
+91 ANPSTMDMA

-123 ALLKRYLIRY
+123 SLLKRYLIRY

-153 CEPMANNRAASFG
+153 CEPMANNRAASFAKNNV
-166 QSYASPAAATNSSP
+166 SAAAAINSSS

-204 ARHIPRL
+204 ARHTPKL
-211 SFQPIVPSAASKQSL
+211 SFQSIVAAKQSL
-226 PSLSSFLNK
+226 PSLSSFLNR
-235 SLVSQLTPD
+235 SLLSQLTPE

-251 LESKEGHS
+251 LESKECHS
-259 PSDLISSASEKVDG
+259 SPDFISSASEKVDV
-273 GEPGDDSKYIS
+273 GEPVDDSKYIS

-290 RWHVYGERQASTSSK
+290 RWHVYGERQSSLSAK
-305 ESTSNEF
+305 ERSSDF
-312 VDLQHF
+312 VGLQDF
-318 HTHGFLEVGAAALL
+318 HIHGFLEVGAAALL
-332 VGDMEAKINDQQWKY
+332 VGDMDAKINDQQWKY

-353 PDIDLLQPSTS
+353 PDIDLLQPSS
-364 TPSTFASSQSHLKA
+364 SAASTFASSQSHLKA

-385 KSGPNQVWMNIPANT
+385 RSAPNQVWMNIPINT
-400 FQPRARPLFQYRHY
+400 FQPRARPLFQYRYYRGRKIIVAKGTLHILCIY
-414 SEQQP
+414 CSLNFMSCYDMPQLCLTMYLRLVLLIMLPSFTSEQQP

-431 AEVCSESTSNANQ
+431 AEVCSEATSNANQ
-444 SITPSRLTTQ
+444 LIVPSRLSTQ

-484 LTLYMLEGMLSSQK
+484 LTLYMLE
-498 SSARTKA
+498 
-505 LDLILNLGVHAHLLE
+505 I
-520 PMVVEDAPIIDKS
+520 
-533 ETVNNSYLSNEYGS
+533 
-547 NIDEP
+547 
-552 RPARPE
+552 
-558 EEQKISPAIDQ
+558 
-569 FESWLLKILF
+569 
-579 EVLLL
+579 
-584 LVQMEERQEIVWAS
+584 EERQEIVWAS

-613 IRSRLGGLDISD
+613 IRSRLGGLDI
-625 SHKYWQ
+625 
-631 TRPIIGT
+631 R
-638 SEKVVKTLLEISVE
+638 VVKTLLEISVE

-663 ICMLTNMLYQVSDVT
+663 ICMLSNMMYQVSDLT
-678 QNGVL
+678 QNGVS

-689 ERINLLGGIDYICL
+689 ERIDLLGGIDYICL

-741 TYDDAQALASFF
+741 TYDDAQPLASLL

-779 AISVALS
+779 AISAALS
-786 QSAEYDQLN
+786 QSAQYDQLN
-795 VLLDKVIRKLD
+795 VLLDKVMRKLD
-806 GTVSTFSRIDNEF
+806 GTASTFSRIDNEF
-819 AYMIQ
+819 SYMIQ
-824 ITKAFKSFSSIKD
+824 VTKSCKCFGSIKD
-837 GRDDTDIALRARL
+837 GCDDADVALRARL
-850 CWATLHSLLHSQ
+850 CWATLHSLLHSH

-881 ISEETDGSIWS
+881 ISEETDGSVWS

-904 GSQDISCSEVS
+904 GSQDLSCSEVS

-935 FLYVLEKFLMRC
+935 FLYVLDKFLMRC
-947 KLLLDDSD
+947 KLLLDDND
-955 MQDHTVLSH
+955 MQDHTTADH
-964 SKSRLDKAFAVIDI
+964 NKNCLDKAFAVIDI

-1011 IPSTNALHLGGLQSL
+1011 IPSTNAMQVRGLQSL
-1026 GQLFGCTTKNIE
+1026 GQLFGYTSKNID
-1038 SHLETLASHQN
+1038 SHLETLASHQSI
-1049 AGNKNLCRSETLQ
+1049 GNKNICRSETLQ
-1062 DISMNQSA
+1062 DIGIDQSGQ
-1070 HSTLLSEA
+1070 STSFCEA

-1150 KCTADQEALIEV
+1150 KCTADQEALKEV
-1162 EGNEFFRVLLGDTD
+1162 EGNEFFRGLLDDTD

-1195 PEKYQRML
+1195 PEIYQRML